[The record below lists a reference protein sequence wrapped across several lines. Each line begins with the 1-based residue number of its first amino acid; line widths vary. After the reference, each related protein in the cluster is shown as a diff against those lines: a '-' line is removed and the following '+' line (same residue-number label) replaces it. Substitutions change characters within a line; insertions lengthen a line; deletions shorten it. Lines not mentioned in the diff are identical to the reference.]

1 MKMCI
6 VSLVTHFLSKGLS
19 TLPSHLTV
27 VSSILPLHYPLLAKV
42 AQSIIKATECRLETA
57 MKTHIH
63 IKHFSTFVKL
73 LITYTQKKE
82 LSLLL
87 SLASLSLC
95 PFLNVLILLRL
106 FCQGTTL
113 QFTHY
118 RKVNPKEPA
127 CNYDKPFPLLMLT
140 FHLRGLFSL
149 TGSCKAPLCL
159 YCAYCVKV
167 RH

>member
-1 MKMCI
+1 MKNMYENVHCLFSYTFP
-6 VSLVTHFLSKGLS
+6 VKGVS

-27 VSSILPLHYPLLAKV
+27 VSSILSLHYPLLAKV

-87 SLASLSLC
+87 SLASLSL
-95 PFLNVLILLRL
+95 PFFKRSNFIETLLR
-106 FCQGTTL
+106 GDHTTVHSL
-113 QFTHY
+113 QES
-118 RKVNPKEPA
+118 EPQRA
-127 CNYDKPFPLLMLT
+127 
-140 FHLRGLFSL
+140 SL
-149 TGSCKAPLCL
+149 QL
-159 YCAYCVKV
+159 
-167 RH
+167 

>member
-1 MKMCI
+1 MKNMYENVYCLFSYTFP
-6 VSLVTHFLSKGLS
+6 VKRSLHSPFPPDCCFQHLS
-19 TLPSHLTV
+19 
-27 VSSILPLHYPLLAKV
+27 LHYPLLAKV

-87 SLASLSLC
+87 SLASLSLSLC

-127 CNYDKPFPLLMLT
+127 CNYEKPFPLLMLT
-140 FHLRGLFSL
+140 FHLRGLSSL

-159 YCAYCVKV
+159 
-167 RH
+167 